1 MDLEKVAKQYL
12 CSGGKVAVVGASTKK
27 ERTSYQIVKFLKDRG
42 ITVYPVNPSYTGQQI
57 EGLPFYASVKDV
69 KSRVDIVD
77 IVVSPKFQEDVA
89 SDLNAMEYKPILWF
103 QPGAENP
110 DLEKKFSE
118 AGFDVVSD
126 ACIMVVH
133 DLFCD

>member
-1 MDLEKVAKQYL
+1 MDLGKVAKEYL

-42 ITVYPVNPSYTGQQI
+42 ITVYPVNPSYRGQQI
-57 EGLPFYASVKDV
+57 EGLPFYASVKDI
-69 KSRVDIVD
+69 KENVDIVD
-77 IVVSPKFQEDVA
+77 IVVSPKFQEDIA
-89 SDLNAMEYKPILWF
+89 LDLCNLGYKPILWF

-110 DLEKKFSE
+110 DLDKKLSDD
-118 AGFDVVSD
+118 GFDVISD